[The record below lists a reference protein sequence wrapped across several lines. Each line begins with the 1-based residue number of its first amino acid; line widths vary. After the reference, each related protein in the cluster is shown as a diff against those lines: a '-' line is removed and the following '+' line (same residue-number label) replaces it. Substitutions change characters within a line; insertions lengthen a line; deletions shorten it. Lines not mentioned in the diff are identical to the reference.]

1 MLLVPHLGV
10 TEASCCLFERIRKL
24 CSMSQDQPAIPMG
37 KQLGWAHKLGGTES
51 QGVSKAG
58 KNISQVDGV
67 SDMTPTYS
75 ICGSVEEG
83 LRKRTMAST

>member
-1 MLLVPHLGV
+1 MKHEPG
-10 TEASCCLFERIRKL
+10 
-24 CSMSQDQPAIPMG
+24 PAIHME
-37 KQLGWAHKLGGTES
+37 KQLGWACNLGVVDPL
-51 QGVSKAG
+51 QISKAG